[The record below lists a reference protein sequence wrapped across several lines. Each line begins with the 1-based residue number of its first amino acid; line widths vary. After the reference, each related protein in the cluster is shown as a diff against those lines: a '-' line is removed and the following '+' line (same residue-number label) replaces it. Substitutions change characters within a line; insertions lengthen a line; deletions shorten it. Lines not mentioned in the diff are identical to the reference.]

1 MKGVGGNP
9 PNHLMKSGS
18 KFSIKYAL
26 ILLLLFILVT
36 SELVFFGTKKQG
48 FHVDEMYMYGT
59 ANSEYLSVPHLSN
72 DGYRVKDW
80 MLEYGPGESLLQFF
94 KNIGKDLS
102 LLKESHWHVKNT
114 PIYADYLVA
123 KENSNDMYRP
133 DWVTGEYFHNYI
145 TVTDSN
151 RFNYFSV
158 LNNFRGDDH
167 PPLYALFL
175 HTICSFFP
183 GVFSKWFG
191 LILNIVITLL
201 TLLLL
206 YVTVKDHLG
215 GRNIALLVSACYG
228 LSAAAGDIAMFIR
241 LYALVTFMTVG
252 FVYAH
257 LRFVDSGWEWSKKD
271 RRILIL
277 FTLFGYL
284 SQYYFVL
291 FAIGAAMASIISMA
305 VKKKGKSILRYIL
318 TMVVTGIIGIVVW
331 PFSINAVFHGSVT
344 QGTFGALFSLSD
356 LSYRVKVMLDVL
368 TSHTLGLPGWV
379 FVAFFAIVFAGYF
392 CLKAIK
398 KEPFFE
404 KVEEKG
410 LLIILPF
417 TLYFTLVSK
426 SIPFLVDR
434 YIFLLFPW
442 VSVLVIC
449 SFYCLIRKLIK
460 KETLRLYAII
470 GFTLILLISSNALR
484 LGNNYLF
491 TGGQELD
498 RIAGKTDCIYVLPA
512 GWWNESVDDCLLLSQ
527 CEKVLVIREDDL
539 DKFNDSY
546 IPTNGADLTIIIK
559 PGVDESV
566 EKSIIENYPNKE
578 SGYTLI
584 ENNRTAIRDKAVV
597 RYTIAKNR

>member
-18 KFSIKYAL
+18 KFSVKYAL
-26 ILLLLFILVT
+26 ILLFLFILVT
-36 SELVFFGTKKQG
+36 SELIFFGTKKQG

-94 KNIGKDLS
+94 KNIGKDFS
-102 LLKESHWHVKNT
+102 LLKESHWHFKNT
-114 PIYADYLVA
+114 TIYADYLVA

-133 DWVTGEYFHNYI
+133 DWVTGEYFHDYI
-145 TVTDSN
+145 TVTESN

-191 LILNIVITLL
+191 LTLNIVITLL

-206 YVTVKDHLG
+206 YVTVRDYLG
-215 GRNIALLVSACYG
+215 GRNLAILVTACYG
-228 LSAAAGDIAMFIR
+228 LSAAAGDIVTFIR
-241 LYALVTFMTVG
+241 LYALVTFMTIG

-257 LRFVDSGWEWSKKD
+257 LRLVEADWEWSKKD

-291 FAIGAAMASIISMA
+291 FAIGAAIASIISMA

-318 TMVVTGIIGIVVW
+318 TMAITGVIGIVVW

-356 LSYRVKVMLDVL
+356 LSYRVRVMLDVL
-368 TSHTLGLPGWV
+368 TSHTLGLPGWAFVSFLALVTIAYFV
-379 FVAFFAIVFAGYF
+379 F
-392 CLKAIK
+392 KAVK
-398 KEPFFE
+398 KETFFG

-410 LLIILPF
+410 LLIIVPF

-442 VSVLVIC
+442 VSVLMIC
-449 SFYCLIRKLIK
+449 SFYVFIRKFIK
-460 KETLRLYAII
+460 KETIRLYVSI
-470 GFTLILLISSNALR
+470 GFSLLLAFSSNALR

-491 TGGQELD
+491 EGGQELD
-498 RIAGKTDCIYVLPA
+498 KVDGKTDCIYVLPA

-546 IPTNGADLTIIIK
+546 TPTEGADLTLIIK
-559 PGVDESV
+559 PGVDEGVERSIIDNYPKEESGFTLV
-566 EKSIIENYPNKE
+566 EKERK
-578 SGYTLI
+578 T
-584 ENNRTAIRDKAVV
+584 IRDKAVI
-597 RYTIAKNR
+597 RYTAER